1 MPRRSQPFFGSRTK
15 RGLYRTSTGKL
26 INADLNVALNIG
38 RKELG
43 DEWLHAILANG
54 GLSGENLH
62 VGASL
67 RVHKPVV
74 IRNLHNKVDC
84 GTLLK
89 AGQRLC

>member
-43 DEWLHAILANG
+43 DEWLHTLLANG
-54 GLSGENLH
+54 GF
-62 VGASL
+62 VD
-67 RVHKPVV
+67 KPVV
-74 IRNLHNKVDC
+74 IRNLHQNAGC
-84 GTLLK
+84 GALLK
-89 AGQRLC
+89 AGQRSCEIADVSHR